1 MKSYHNVS
9 AHNYGALQNALV
21 NGPVAVV
28 VDGSTSAFHNY
39 SSGILNTTSCGTSQS

>member
-1 MKSYHNVS
+1 MSPHS
-9 AHNYGALQNALV
+9 YGALQNALV

-39 SSGILNTTSCGTSQS
+39 SSGILNILS